1 MKPKANS
8 TARATRRPKRRSAR
22 KFVFPVVIERD
33 EGGFFAVCPSLQG
46 CYAEGDTL
54 AEATQNIEEVVQLHV
69 ESRLEHGEE
78 VPEYEIYRL
87 TTVEVKA

>member
-1 MKPKANS
+1 MKSKTNAAVRPP
-8 TARATRRPKRRSAR
+8 RATKKRAAR
-22 KFVFPVVIERD
+22 KYVFPVVIEKD

-46 CYAEGDTL
+46 CYSQGDTL
-54 AEATQNIEEVVQLHV
+54 AEVMENIQDAVQLHV
-69 ESRLEHGEE
+69 ESRLDHGED